1 MAGRGRPA
9 AVPTVH
15 ISSYTKGGR
24 MQSEKFAK
32 VSDLL
37 EEYQVDMTSAVI
49 EVTSEDGEERR
60 VTAASKL
67 QEGDTVIIMKSKNKS
82 GS

>member
-1 MAGRGRPA
+1 MAGRGRPSN
-9 AVPTVH
+9 VPTVH

-24 MQSEKFAK
+24 VKTEKFAK
-32 VSDLL
+32 VSALL
-37 EEYQVDMTSAVI
+37 EEYQIDMTTAVI
-49 EVTSEDGEERR
+49 EVTGVDGEERK

-67 QEGDTVIIMKSKNKS
+67 LQGDTIMIMKSKNKS